1 MRKIIT
7 LSLLI
12 LPISCFAQETKNT
25 DMVDSLINGTIK
37 VVTDVKNDSLVK
49 VISNDLYNGTGV
61 VYSDVKELTVNI
73 YNTIKEDVVKQT
85 PESYNILKDKLT
97 RCLEIINE

>member
-7 LSLLI
+7 LTLLI
-12 LPISCFAQETKNT
+12 LSISCFSQETKNI
-25 DMVDSLINGTIK
+25 DIVDSLINGTIK

-61 VYSDVKELTVNI
+61 VYNDVKELTVNV

-85 PESYNILKDKLT
+85 PESYNVFKDKLT
-97 RCLEIINE
+97 KCLEIINE

>member
-7 LSLLI
+7 LALLI
-12 LPISCFAQETKNT
+12 LSISCFSQETKNI
-25 DMVDSLINGTIK
+25 DIVDSLINGTIK

-61 VYSDVKELTVNI
+61 VYNDVKELTVNV

-85 PESYNILKDKLT
+85 PESYNVFKDKLT
-97 RCLEIINE
+97 KCLEIINE

>member
-1 MRKIIT
+1 MIGKI
-7 LSLLI
+7 
-12 LPISCFAQETKNT
+12 
-25 DMVDSLINGTIK
+25 
-37 VVTDVKNDSLVK
+37 VK

-61 VYSDVKELTVNI
+61 VYNDVKELTVNV

-85 PESYNILKDKLT
+85 PENYNIAKDKLS

>member
-7 LSLLI
+7 ISLLT
-12 LPISCFAQETKNT
+12 LSISCFAQETNNT
-25 DMVDSLINGTIK
+25 NIIDSLINGTIK
-37 VVTDVKNDSLVK
+37 SVSDAKNDSLVD

-61 VYSDVKELTVNI
+61 VYNDVKELTVNV

-85 PESYNILKDKLT
+85 PESYNVFKDKLS
-97 RCLEIINE
+97 RCLEILNE

>member
-7 LSLLI
+7 LALLI
-12 LPISCFAQETKNT
+12 LSISCFAQETKNT
-25 DMVDSLINGTIK
+25 GVIDSLINGTIK
-37 VVTDVKNDSLVK
+37 AVSDAKNDSLVD

-61 VYSDVKELTVNI
+61 VYNDVKELTVNV

-97 RCLEIINE
+97 KCLEIINE

>member
-7 LSLLI
+7 ISLLI
-12 LPISCFAQETKNT
+12 LSISCFAQETKNA
-25 DMVDSLINGTIK
+25 DMIDSLINGTIK
-37 VVTDVKNDSLVK
+37 AVTDAKNDSLVA

-61 VYSDVKELTVNI
+61 VYNDVKELTVNV
-73 YNTIKEDVVKQT
+73 YNTIKEDVIKQT
-85 PESYNILKDKLT
+85 PESYNIFKDKLT

>member
-7 LSLLI
+7 LTLLI
-12 LPISCFAQETKNT
+12 VSISCFGQETKNT
-25 DMVDSLINGTIK
+25 DIVDSLINGTIK

-61 VYSDVKELTVNI
+61 VYNDVKELTVNV
-73 YNTIKEDVVKQT
+73 YNTFKEDVVKQT
-85 PESYNILKDKLT
+85 PENYNVFKDKLT
-97 RCLEIINE
+97 KCLEIINE